1 MNDSVKQLI
10 KDVIDSLCY
19 PCARRMIHFQ
29 YFVLTSN
36 SQNTSNYWI
45 TEYLKEKRIKET
57 ETPPIGCGVC
67 FGLLEKYSQTE
78 YLTDVNKCLTDRNNL
93 A

>member
-1 MNDSVKQLI
+1 MNDSIRQLQLI
-10 KDVIDSLCY
+10 KDVIDSICY

-36 SQNTSNYWI
+36 SQNSNYWI

-57 ETPPIGCGVC
+57 GAPPMGCGVC

-78 YLTDVNKCLTDRNNL
+78 YLTDVKECLF
-93 A
+93 